1 MTPSECPSTKMDD
14 LFAGVAPSEEAV
26 KLGDGATLFRR
37 CASEIAPFI
46 VEAISQIAKTSPFRH
61 MVTPGGYTM
70 SVEMTNSG
78 RAGWTTDR
86 KRYRYATIDPETNAP
101 WPSMP
106 LAFQHLAQMTAE
118 RAGFSRFKPDSC
130 LINRYN
136 PGAKLSL
143 HQDRNEQSFDSPIV
157 SVSLGLPAKFL
168 FGGLQRNDR
177 PQRIRLENGDVVVW
191 GGPSRLAYHG
201 VDTLADGNH
210 PLTGR
215 CRLNLTFRRAL
226 D

>member
-1 MTPSECPSTKMDD
+1 MMPSECPSTKMDD
-14 LFAGVAPSEEAV
+14 LFAGVAPSEETV
-26 KLGDGATLFRR
+26 RLGDGATLLRG

-46 VEAISQIAKTSPFRH
+46 VKAISHIAKTSPFRQ
-61 MVTPGGYTM
+61 MVTPAGYTM
-70 SVEMTNSG
+70 SVEMTNCG

-86 KRYRYATIDPETNAP
+86 KGYRYATIDPETNAP

-106 LAFQHLAQMTAE
+106 LTFQRFAEMTAE

-157 SVSLGLPAKFL
+157 SVSCP
-168 FGGLQRNDR
+168 
-177 PQRIRLENGDVVVW
+177 PSSYLEG
-191 GGPSRLAYHG
+191 
-201 VDTLADGNH
+201 
-210 PLTGR
+210 
-215 CRLNLTFRRAL
+215 CRGTIDLNEFCSKMEM
-226 D
+226 